1 MFKLVRLVILALVV
15 IGGGWALYNRDQIKQ
30 PADAWTLL
38 QKQVSSSFDSK
49 LDQLPAAANNGTI
62 KIASFNIQTF
72 GQKKASQSD
81 VMDILAKIMVQ
92 FDIIAIQ
99 EIRSKDQSL
108 LDRFVDQV
116 NSDGHHYAYTLGDR
130 VGRTTHQEQYAFIY
144 NQQTIQLDQVH
155 TYSVSDPE
163 DLFHREP
170 LVGWFRTRSNTG
182 NEFTFSIAN
191 LHLDAG
197 EPELEIVLMD
207 DLFRAMRKD
216 GRGEDDIILAGDFNL
231 DAGKMHFLKKNGLR
245 TVLQDQPTN
254 TRQTKQYD
262 NILLNPLAT
271 SEYTGVSGVY
281 DFLKVHNLSLEQA
294 IRVSD
299 HMPVWAEFSM
309 DEDVFVASGPA
320 AEERR

>member
-1 MFKLVRLVILALVV
+1 MFKSIRLVILALVI

-30 PADAWTLL
+30 PSDAWTLL
-38 QKQVSSSFDSK
+38 QKQVNSSFDSK
-49 LDQLPAAANNGTI
+49 LDKLPAAANNGTI

-81 VMDILAKIMVQ
+81 VMNILAKIIVQ
-92 FDIIAIQ
+92 FDIVAIQ

-130 VGRTTHQEQYAFIY
+130 VGRTSHQEQYAFIY

-170 LVGWFRTRSNTG
+170 LVGWFRTRSNSG

-197 EPELEIVLMD
+197 EPELEIVFMD

-231 DAGKMHFLKKNGLR
+231 DAGEMHFLKKNGLR

-299 HMPVWAEFSM
+299 HLPVWAEFSV
-309 DEDVFVASGPA
+309 DEDVFVASGTA
-320 AEERR
+320 AEELR